1 MPECG
6 LTMTKKSEVYHLLT
20 VSGSS
25 MCVRVCVCVCARVC
39 MRVFV
44 RVGIKLH
51 SSRLTLV

>member
-25 MCVRVCVCVCARVC
+25 MCVRVCVCARVC

-51 SSRLTLV
+51 SSRLALV